1 MAAKTMF
8 PETDI
13 GMDANILDDLLS
25 LDGKAP

>member
-13 GMDANILDDLLS
+13 GMDANILDNSFS
-25 LDGKAP
+25 LDGKSP